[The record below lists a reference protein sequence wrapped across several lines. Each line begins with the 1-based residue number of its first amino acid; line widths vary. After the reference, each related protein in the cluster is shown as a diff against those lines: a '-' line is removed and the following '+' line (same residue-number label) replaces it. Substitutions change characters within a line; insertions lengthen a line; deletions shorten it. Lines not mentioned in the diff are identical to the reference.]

1 MILAGYIAYQAA
13 ILVFMALTFAF
24 SAMETAIISSDP
36 IRLRSLSEKGSG
48 GATRALSILDGVEDS
63 MGMLQIV
70 INIIEISASAFLAY
84 IATRAFMLEESAL
97 FLVTIAQTVIF
108 LTFCEILPK
117 VISRANPE
125 RFLMLF
131 SWPIAALTF
140 IFRPITR
147 FSLYLSARIKSL
159 LNLES
164 GRYSFVSS
172 RDDIGLLFKL
182 GMAHGVIDADH
193 HDYITEILSFNRV
206 TAYEVMT
213 PLIDVVSIPRKK
225 GIRQVVRFIGET
237 RFSRIP
243 VYEDRVDNIVGYIYY
258 RDLLMDAGVRS
269 IDQVLKEP
277 HFVPSTKKIHELFH
291 DMRETGLT
299 MVFVVNE
306 FGAVEG
312 LVTREDIAEEIVGEI
327 QTRDHPAEQLISVA
341 GRNRYLLS
349 GNLDIDF
356 FRRRFAIPVEKKGFE
371 TLAGFVTAEMGRIP
385 RKGERLVFGRHTL
398 IVEEA
403 TDRSV
408 EKLVLLTPDRGGRRR
423 ERDGG

>member
-1 MILAGYIAYQAA
+1 M
-13 ILVFMALTFAF
+13 
-24 SAMETAIISSDP
+24 
-36 IRLRSLSEKGSG
+36 
-48 GATRALSILDGVEDS
+48 
-63 MGMLQIV
+63 
-70 INIIEISASAFLAY
+70 
-84 IATRAFMLEESAL
+84 
-97 FLVTIAQTVIF
+97 
-108 LTFCEILPK
+108 
-117 VISRANPE
+117 
-125 RFLMLF
+125 
-131 SWPIAALTF
+131 
-140 IFRPITR
+140 
-147 FSLYLSARIKSL
+147 
-159 LNLES
+159 
-164 GRYSFVSS
+164 
-172 RDDIGLLFKL
+172 
-182 GMAHGVIDADH
+182 
-193 HDYITEILSFNRV
+193 
-206 TAYEVMT
+206 
-213 PLIDVVSIPRKK
+213 
-225 GIRQVVRFIGET
+225 
-237 RFSRIP
+237 
-243 VYEDRVDNIVGYIYY
+243 YEDRVDNIVGYIYY

>member
-1 MILAGYIAYQAA
+1 MISADYIVYQTAILA
-13 ILVFMALTFAF
+13 FMALTFAF

-48 GATRALSILDGVEDS
+48 GAARALSVLENVEDS

-70 INIIEISASAFLAY
+70 INIIEISASAFLAFV
-84 IATRAFMLEESAL
+84 ATRAFMLDESAL
-97 FLVTIAQTVIF
+97 FLVTIAQTIVF

-117 VISRANPE
+117 VISRSNPE
-125 RFLMLF
+125 RFLILF
-131 SWPIAALTF
+131 SYPIAALTF
-140 IFRPITR
+140 VFRPVTR
-147 FSLYLSARIKSL
+147 FSLYFSGRIKTL
-159 LNLES
+159 LGLES

-213 PLIDVVSIPRKK
+213 PLIDVVSVERKK
-225 GIRQVVRFIGET
+225 GIRHVVRLIEET

-243 VYEDRVDNIVGYIYY
+243 VYEERVDNIVGYVYY
-258 RDLLMDAGVRS
+258 RDLLMDTAVRS

-291 DMRETGLT
+291 EMREMTLT

-327 QTRDHPAEQLISVA
+327 QTRDHPAEQLISAA
-341 GRNRYLLS
+341 GRNRYVLS

-356 FRRRFAIPVEKKGFE
+356 FRRRFAIPVEKRGFE
-371 TLAGFVTAEMGRIP
+371 TLAGFVITEMGRIP
-385 RKGERLVFGRHTL
+385 KKGERLVIGRHTL
-398 IVEEA
+398 VVEEA

-408 EKLVLLTPDRGGRRR
+408 EKLLLLTPGRGGRRH
-423 ERDGG
+423 DQAP

>member
-1 MILAGYIAYQAA
+1 MISADYIAYQAA

-36 IRLRSLSEKGSG
+36 IRLRSLLEKGSG
-48 GATRALSILDGVEDS
+48 KAARALSILENVEDS

-70 INIIEISASAFLAY
+70 INIIEISASAFLALV
-84 IATRAFMLEESAL
+84 ATRAFMIDESAL
-97 FLVTIAQTVIF
+97 FLVTIVQTIVF

-125 RFLMLF
+125 RFLILF
-131 SWPIAALTF
+131 SYPIFALTF
-140 IFRPITR
+140 VFRPVTR
-147 FSLYLSARIKSL
+147 FSLYFSGRIKSL
-159 LNLES
+159 LDLRS

-193 HDYITEILSFNRV
+193 HDYITEILSFNML

-213 PLIDVVSIPRKK
+213 PLIDVVSVERKK
-225 GIRQVVRFIGET
+225 GIRQVIRLIEQT

-243 VYEDRVDNIVGYIYY
+243 VYEERVDNIVGYVYY
-258 RDLLMDAGVRS
+258 RDLLMNSAVRS

-277 HFVPSTKKIHELFH
+277 YFVPSTKKIHELFH
-291 DMRETGLT
+291 EMKEMTLT

-341 GRNRYLLS
+341 GRNRYVLS

-356 FRRRFAIPVEKKGFE
+356 FRRRFAIPVEKRGFE
-371 TLAGFVTAEMGRIP
+371 TLAGFVITEMGKIP
-385 RKGERLVFGRHTL
+385 KKGERLAIGRHIL
-398 IVEEA
+398 VVEGA

-408 EKLVLLTPDRGGRRR
+408 EKLLLITPGRGGRRH
-423 ERDGG
+423 DQAT

>member
-1 MILAGYIAYQAA
+1 MISTYIAYEAA

-24 SAMETAIISSDP
+24 SAMETAIISSSP
-36 IRLRSLSEKGSG
+36 IKLRSLAEKGKGS
-48 GATRALSILDGVEDS
+48 AVRALGIMENVEDA

-84 IATRAFMLEESAL
+84 VATRAFMLEESQL
-97 FLVTIAQTVIF
+97 LLVTIAQTIVF

-117 VISRANPE
+117 VISRSNPE
-125 RFLMLF
+125 GFLILF
-131 SWPIAALTF
+131 SYPITALTMV
-140 IFRPITR
+140 FRPVTR
-147 FSLYLSARIKSL
+147 FSLYF
-159 LNLES
+159 S
-164 GRYSFVSS
+164 GRLRSLFSLERGKYSFVSS

-182 GMAHGVIDADH
+182 GMTHGVIDEDH

-213 PLIDVVSIPRKK
+213 PLIDVVSVERKK
-225 GIRQVVRFIGET
+225 GIRHVIRLIEKT

-243 VYEDRVDNIVGYIYY
+243 VYDERVDNIVGYVYY
-258 RDLLMDAGVRS
+258 RDLLVDTGVRR
-269 IDQVLKEP
+269 IDQVLKKP

-291 DMRETGLT
+291 EMQEMDLT
-299 MVFVVNE
+299 VVFVVNE

-327 QTRDHPAEQLISVA
+327 QTRDHPGEQLIEST
-341 GRNRYLLS
+341 GKNRFLLS

-356 FRRRFAIPVEKKGFE
+356 FRRRFAVPVEKKGFE
-371 TLAGFVTAEMGRIP
+371 TLAGFVITEMGRIP
-385 RKGERLVFGRHTL
+385 KKGERLDFARYTL

-408 EKLVLLTPDRGGRRR
+408 ERVVLITPGRSGRAPEVVR
-423 ERDGG
+423 K